1 VLGLQPGHVLLVSRE
16 ELAER
21 FRNALC
27 TDKDALST
35 GPEFFIQGLGM
46 RRQGYGGQIQNS
58 PHLSTERPALVHELL
73 AMLEEEVSSGEP
85 LLLEPVFRMT
95 IT

>member
-1 VLGLQPGHVLLVSRE
+1 
-16 ELAER
+16 
-21 FRNALC
+21 
-27 TDKDALST
+27 
-35 GPEFFIQGLGM
+35 M

-73 AMLEEEVSSGEP
+73 AMLEEEVSPGKP
-85 LLLEPVFRMT
+85 LLVEPVFRMT